1 MKMTYDEARQYI
13 KEASKA
19 GIRPGLSCMRELCRR
34 LGNPQDDLKIIHI
47 AGTNGKG
54 STAAYLSS
62 IFGVNGYL
70 TGRYVSPTVFCYE
83 ECIQYEDMDGVH
95 YIDKD
100 LLTELIG
107 EVAEA
112 AEAMVKDGWQHPTTF
127 ELETAVSFLAFCRWQ
142 CRVVILEAGMGGRED
157 ATNVVSHVLASVIT
171 PIGLDHMAWLGDT
184 IAEIAGEKAGI
195 IKEKGKVI
203 SFQTEPAARAVITSV
218 CRKKQAELT
227 EVSEED
233 MSLLSMDEN
242 GCVFSYCGENYRTG
256 MTGIYQMQNASLA
269 IGVCRSL
276 KEEFPLEP
284 ERIMVGVKE
293 AYWRGRLE
301 RVCTDPLIYV
311 DGAHNE
317 SGARAL
323 ADSLKELL
331 KGRKIH
337 GVMGVFRDKEY
348 EKIVSIM
355 SPLLT
360 DIVAVPAPGTRGLP
374 AADLKAVWEREKDVP
389 AESADSVEKGL
400 KKAIIKCESGDAIVM
415 FGSLS
420 LLGEL
425 RWKNKQ

>member
-19 GIRPGLSCMRELCRR
+19 GIRPGLSCMRELCKR
-34 LGNPQDDLKIIHI
+34 LGNPQDKLKIIHI

-54 STAAYLSS
+54 STAAYISS
-62 IFGVNGYL
+62 VLGVNGYL

-83 ECIQYEDMDGVH
+83 ECIQYEDVDGVH

-107 EVAEA
+107 EAAEA
-112 AEAMVKDGWQHPTTF
+112 AQAMVDDGWQHPTTF
-127 ELETAVSFLAFCRWQ
+127 ELETAVSFLAFCRWNCQ
-142 CRVVILEAGMGGRED
+142 VVILEAGMGGRED
-157 ATNVVSHVLASVIT
+157 ATNVVSRVLASVIT
-171 PIGLDHMAWLGDT
+171 PVGLDHMAWLGDT

-203 SFQTEPAARAVITSV
+203 SFQPEPAARAVIASV

-227 EVSEED
+227 EVSQED

-242 GCVFSYCGENYRTG
+242 GCVFSYCGENYCTR
-256 MTGIYQMQNASLA
+256 MTGIYQMKNASLA
-269 IGVCRSL
+269 IGVCQSL
-276 KEEFPLEP
+276 KKEFPLET
-284 ERIMVGVKE
+284 ERIMVGIRE

-301 RVCTDPLIYV
+301 KVCTNPLIYV

-317 SGARAL
+317 SGAKAL
-323 ADSLKELL
+323 ADSLKVLL

-360 DIVAVPAPGTRGLP
+360 DVVTVPAPGKRGLP
-374 AADLKAVWEREKDVP
+374 ADDLKAVWERKKEIP
-389 AESADSVEKGL
+389 AESAETVEEGL
-400 KKAIIKCESGDAIVM
+400 KKAISKCGDGEAIVM

-420 LLGEL
+420 LLGQL
-425 RWKNKQ
+425 RWKN

>member
-1 MKMTYDEARQYI
+1 MKMNYDEARQYI

-34 LGNPQDDLKIIHI
+34 LENPQDDLKIIHI

-171 PIGLDHMAWLGDT
+171 PVGLDHMAWLGDT

-218 CRKKQAELT
+218 CRKRQAELT

-256 MTGIYQMQNASLA
+256 MTGIYQMKNASLA

-301 RVCTDPLIYV
+301 RVC
-311 DGAHNE
+311 
-317 SGARAL
+317 
-323 ADSLKELL
+323 
-331 KGRKIH
+331 
-337 GVMGVFRDKEY
+337 

-425 RWKNKQ
+425 RWKN